1 MYDNN
6 TTQGGAPLTM
16 MQLAGRGGL
25 VMGLYYIVRFAI
37 CVLALGMPL
46 LALLY
51 AGLVIAAP
59 FVCGLLAAFVRNR
72 HLGGV
77 MTFGQGFKFSFI
89 SMLFGGIL
97 EAAAQYVY
105 FRYLDQGRFVDG
117 LYGYL
122 SQLGSSGLGGD
133 MLSSRRDVIDNFA
146 AQPPINI
153 AMATFSNGIIWIFII
168 ALFIGLILRR
178 ETPGRLV

>member
-37 CVLALGMPL
+37 YVLALGMPL

-89 SMLFGGIL
+89 SMLFGGL
-97 EAAAQYVY
+97 VEALAQYFY
-105 FRYLDQGRFVDG
+105 YRYIDQGRLAGGLERSISVLEDNGLGGELLSQARAMADNIAAMSPIDLAVGNFVDG
-117 LYGYL
+117 
-122 SQLGSSGLGGD
+122 
-133 MLSSRRDVIDNFA
+133 IF
-146 AQPPINI
+146 
-153 AMATFSNGIIWIFII
+153 WILII
-168 ALFIGLILRR
+168 ALLIGLVLKRNAPRR
-178 ETPGRLV
+178 MV